1 MYKEKKFHSAMR
13 TKEVR
18 LAIYGKTLI
27 AGGTVKPLTDFLK
40 TRRGAKF
47 SLLSLEG
54 LASLTETDLYRE
66 FGEYSPLALT
76 RRVLLHPECTKDIA
90 AGVMNIIEEIGET
103 ANFYRANPRSVYNP
117 KQLHTLCEGMYEL
130 LYGSN
135 ISYMESAYE
144 GSDQQIFFSASE
156 LFGALAYQFTKALP
170 PPARDAVPIS
180 TFEWVQYVLHDF
192 HAENQEVQAQQ
203 HGNNIADIVDAAL
216 NEPEAEFVGETEPIQ
231 MEEETILSDND
242 VLPVANNSEDIN
254 ERVVVPEQT
263 ITDTLLYPD
272 QRTRFDVTG
281 SAVFDFKVAL
291 RMTRPQ
297 IEAYLPI
304 VQRAV
309 NKPNVCVALGE
320 DNSISITITVDELV
334 NSPTVGESAG
344 VHSHN
349 LLYDNMLAIGKLIDA
364 IHDAFISMAHKEHE
378 LSSII
383 NGGIL

>member
-1 MYKEKKFHSAMR
+1 MYKEKKFHSSMR
-13 TKEVR
+13 SKEVR

-27 AGGTVKPLTDFLK
+27 AGGAVKPLTDFLK
-40 TRRGAKF
+40 SRRGAKF

-76 RRVLLHPECTKDIA
+76 RRVLLHPECTKDIS
-90 AGVMNIIEEIGET
+90 AGVMSIIEEIGET

-130 LYGSN
+130 LYDSK
-135 ISYMESAYE
+135 ITYMEPAYE

-156 LFGALAYQFTKALP
+156 LFGALAHQFTKALP
-170 PPARDAVPIS
+170 PPARDSVPIS
-180 TFEWVQYVLHDF
+180 TFEWVQYILHDF
-192 HAENQEVQAQQ
+192 HAENQEVQVQQ

-216 NEPEAEFVGETEPIQ
+216 NEPEVEAVGETETIQ
-231 MEEETILSDND
+231 MEETILTDND
-242 VLPVANNSEDIN
+242 VLPVANDSDDIN

-309 NKPNVCVALGE
+309 NKPNVCVSLGE
-320 DNSISITITVDELV
+320 DNSINITITVDELV
-334 NSPTVGESAG
+334 NSPTVGDSAG

-378 LSSII
+378 LSAII

>member
-1 MYKEKKFHSAMR
+1 MYKEKKFHSSMR
-13 TKEVR
+13 SKEVR

-27 AGGTVKPLTDFLK
+27 AGGAVKPLTDFLK
-40 TRRGAKF
+40 SRRGAKF

-90 AGVMNIIEEIGET
+90 DGVMSIIEDIGET

-130 LYGSN
+130 LYDSK
-135 ISYMESAYE
+135 ITYMEPAYE

-156 LFGALAYQFTKALP
+156 LFGALAHQFTKALP
-170 PPARDAVPIS
+170 PPARDSVPIS
-180 TFEWVQYVLHDF
+180 TFEWVQYILHDF
-192 HAENQEVQAQQ
+192 HAENQEVQVQQ

-216 NEPEAEFVGETEPIQ
+216 NELEAEVVVKPVQ
-231 MEEETILSDND
+231 REEECILTDND
-242 VLPVANNSEDIN
+242 VLPAANDSEDIN

-309 NKPNVCVALGE
+309 NKPNVCVSLGD
-320 DNSISITITVDELV
+320 DNSVNITITVDELV
-334 NSPTVGESAG
+334 SSPTVGESAG